1 MVRTF
6 ALLAAAL
13 VVAQPALAAPVPMPK
28 KVNVEVVFCLDT
40 TGSMGGLIDG
50 AKAKIWSICNQIA
63 GGKPTPDLKV
73 GLVAYRD
80 KGDEYVTKVFELSS
94 DLDAIHGHLKTF
106 VAQRG
111 ADAQA
116 ASNQPLDD

>member
-1 MVRTF
+1 MGPVGPVGRIRPTGPTPLVSVTPALQSPGYNPSSNRVVGSPSFPDRGGSAMVRTF

-50 AKAKIWSICNQIA
+50 AKA
-63 GGKPTPDLKV
+63 
-73 GLVAYRD
+73 
-80 KGDEYVTKVFELSS
+80 
-94 DLDAIHGHLKTF
+94 
-106 VAQRG
+106 
-111 ADAQA
+111 
-116 ASNQPLDD
+116 